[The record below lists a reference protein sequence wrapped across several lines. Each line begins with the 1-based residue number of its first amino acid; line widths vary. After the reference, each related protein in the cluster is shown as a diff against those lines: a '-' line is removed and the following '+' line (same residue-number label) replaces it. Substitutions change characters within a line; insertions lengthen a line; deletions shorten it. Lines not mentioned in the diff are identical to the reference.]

1 MSLRRRFAVAV
12 PEYGCA
18 ARHNLDRLAT
28 ASSHVHHIGEIQMT
42 TLAVPAALSD
52 EALQRESAVAQAH
65 IRRHRHVIIAL
76 RVAVL
81 LLILGGWELAARQK
95 WIDPFFYSQP
105 SLIWDQ
111 IAEWLRNGTS
121 QGPLWLQVAVTL
133 EETIIGFLIGAI
145 GGVICGIVLGRN
157 KLLSEVFSLYIQIA
171 NSIPRVVLGSVFV
184 IALGLGMASKVALA
198 VVMVFFVVFGNAF
211 QGVREADKYM
221 IANAQI
227 LGASRRQ
234 LTTAVVIP
242 SAMSWILA
250 SLHVSFGFALV
261 GAVVGEFLGAKQ
273 GIGLLI
279 STAQG
284 AFNASG
290 VFAAMIVLAVVA
302 LAADFLLTGLEKR
315 LLKWRPAAF

>member
-1 MSLRRRFAVAV
+1 MAAHDSTLSITPSSSSADLAER
-12 PEYGCA
+12 A
-18 ARHNLDRLAT
+18 ARRQRQGRHALIIGLRL
-28 ASSHVHHIGEIQMT
+28 
-42 TLAVPAALSD
+42 L
-52 EALQRESAVAQAH
+52 
-65 IRRHRHVIIAL
+65 
-76 RVAVL
+76 VL
-81 LLILGGWELAARQK
+81 VVWLGGWELCGRMN
-95 WIDPFFYSQP
+95 WVDPFFFSMP
-105 SLIWDQ
+105 SLIFDQ
-111 IAEWLRNGTS
+111 IVDWFQNGTS
-121 QGPLWLQVAVTL
+121 QGPLLVQVWVTL
-133 EETIIGFLIGAI
+133 EETVLGFLIGAV
-145 GGVICGIVLGRN
+145 GGVFFGVLLGRN
-157 KLLSEVFSLYIQIA
+157 KLLSDVFSVYIKVA

-211 QGVREADKYM
+211 QGVREADRYM

-242 SAMSWILA
+242 SALSWILA

-261 GAVVGEFLGAKQ
+261 GAVVGEFLGSKQ

-284 AFNASG
+284 AFNSSG

-302 LAADFLLTGLEKR
+302 LGTDYLITALERR
-315 LLKWRPAAF
+315 LLKWRPAAV

>member
-1 MSLRRRFAVAV
+1 MNNAVTPSHAAMSTSTTT
-12 PEYGCA
+12 PA
-18 ARHNLDRLAT
+18 AAQLP
-28 ASSHVHHIGEIQMT
+28 S
-42 TLAVPAALSD
+42 ALSD
-52 EALQRESAVAQAH
+52 AALARESGIAQAA
-65 IRRHRHVIIAL
+65 IRGRRRMIIAL
-76 RVAVL
+76 RLVVLVVA
-81 LLILGGWELAARQK
+81 LGGWEIAARLK
-95 WIDPFFYSQP
+95 WIDPFFYSMPTMIYDQLVEWMRDGTAQG
-105 SLIWDQ
+105 SLWM
-111 IAEWLRNGTS
+111 
-121 QGPLWLQVAVTL
+121 QVAVTL
-133 EETIIGFLIGAI
+133 EETVIGFLIGSIA
-145 GGVICGIVLGRN
+145 GVICGIVLGRN
-157 KLLSEVFSLYIQIA
+157 KLLSDVFSLYIQIA
-171 NSIPRVVLGSVFV
+171 NSIPRVVLGSIFV

-227 LGASRRQ
+227 LGASPRQ
-234 LTTAVVIP
+234 LTMAVVIP

-261 GAVVGEFLGAKQ
+261 GAVVGEFLGAKE

-302 LAADFLLTGLEKR
+302 LAADFLLSSLEKR

>member
-1 MSLRRRFAVAV
+1 MSELTMNQGIPPAQAAPDQTPAAVSDAALAQESIAAQAAIKRRKAVIIGLRLLVLVAV
-12 PEYGCA
+12 
-18 ARHNLDRLAT
+18 
-28 ASSHVHHIGEIQMT
+28 
-42 TLAVPAALSD
+42 
-52 EALQRESAVAQAH
+52 
-65 IRRHRHVIIAL
+65 
-76 RVAVL
+76 
-81 LLILGGWELAARQK
+81 LGGWEVSARMK
-95 WIDPFFYSQP
+95 WIDPFFYSMP
-105 SLIWDQ
+105 SMIWNQ
-111 IAEWLRNGTS
+111 IVEWMRDGTS
-121 QGPLWLQVAVTL
+121 QGPLWQQVLVTL
-133 EETIIGFLIGAI
+133 EETVIGFLIGSIA
-145 GGVICGIVLGRN
+145 GVICGIVLGRN
-157 KLLSEVFSLYIQIA
+157 KLLSDVFSIYIQIA

-198 VVMVFFVVFGNAF
+198 VVMVFFVVFANAF

-227 LGASRRQ
+227 LGASPRQ
-234 LTTAVVIP
+234 VTMSVVIP

-261 GAVVGEFLGAKQ
+261 GAVVGEFLGAKE

-302 LAADFLLTGLEKR
+302 LGADFLLTRLEKS

>member
-1 MSLRRRFAVAV
+1 MTLPPTALPATTLEDDERAAQRRLRRR
-12 PEYGCA
+12 
-18 ARHNLDRLAT
+18 RNLI
-28 ASSHVHHIGEIQMT
+28 V
-42 TLAVPAALSD
+42 TL
-52 EALQRESAVAQAH
+52 R
-65 IRRHRHVIIAL
+65 I
-76 RVAVL
+76 AVL
-81 LLILGGWELAARQK
+81 VVVLGGWELAARLK
-95 WIDPFFYSQP
+95 WIDPFFFSMP
-105 SLIWDQ
+105 SLIFEQ
-111 IAEWLRNGTS
+111 IQDWFVNGTS
-121 QGPLWLQVAVTL
+121 QGPLLTQVWVTL
-133 EETIIGFLIGAI
+133 EETAIGFVIGSVA
-145 GGVICGIVLGRN
+145 GVICGIVLGRN
-157 KLLSEVFSLYIQIA
+157 KLMADVFGLYIQIA

-184 IALGLGMASKVALA
+184 IALGLGMASKIALA

-211 QGVREADKYM
+211 QGVREADRYL

-234 LTTAVVIP
+234 ITTAVVIP
-242 SAMSWILA
+242 SALSWILA

-261 GAVVGEFLGAKQ
+261 GAVVGEFLGSKQ

-302 LAADFLLTGLEKR
+302 LAADYLLTWLEKR

>member
-1 MSLRRRFAVAV
+1 MTR
-12 PEYGCA
+12 
-18 ARHNLDRLAT
+18 AT
-28 ASSHVHHIGEIQMT
+28 FIG
-42 TLAVPAALSD
+42 AG
-52 EALQRESAVAQAH
+52 
-65 IRRHRHVIIAL
+65 
-76 RVAVL
+76 VL
-81 LLILGGWELAARQK
+81 
-95 WIDPFFYSQP
+95 
-105 SLIWDQ
+105 
-111 IAEWLRNGTS
+111 
-121 QGPLWLQVAVTL
+121 
-133 EETIIGFLIGAI
+133 GFLIGSVA
-145 GGVICGIVLGRN
+145 GVICGILLGRN
-157 KLLSEVFSLYIQIA
+157 KLLSDVFSLYIQIA

-227 LGASRRQ
+227 LGASPRQ
-234 LTTAVVIP
+234 LTAVVIP

-261 GAVVGEFLGAKQ
+261 GAVVGEFLGAKE

-279 STAQG
+279 ATAQG

-302 LAADFLLTGLEKR
+302 LAADFLLSRVEKR

>member
-1 MSLRRRFAVAV
+1 MTLPPTALPATSLEDDERAAQRRLRRR
-12 PEYGCA
+12 
-18 ARHNLDRLAT
+18 R
-28 ASSHVHHIGEIQMT
+28 
-42 TLAVPAALSD
+42 TLIVT
-52 EALQRESAVAQAH
+52 
-65 IRRHRHVIIAL
+65 L
-76 RVAVL
+76 RIAVL
-81 LLILGGWELAARQK
+81 VVVLGGWELAARLK
-95 WIDPFFYSQP
+95 WIDPFFFSMP
-105 SLIWDQ
+105 SLIFDQ
-111 IAEWLRNGTS
+111 IRDWFVNGTS
-121 QGPLWLQVAVTL
+121 QGPLLTQVWVTL
-133 EETIIGFLIGAI
+133 EETAIGFLIGSVA
-145 GGVICGIVLGRN
+145 GVICGIVLGRN
-157 KLLSEVFSLYIQIA
+157 KMMADVFGLYIQIA

-184 IALGLGMASKVALA
+184 IALGLGMASKIALA

-211 QGVREADKYM
+211 QGVREADRYL

-234 LTTAVVIP
+234 ITTAVVIP
-242 SAMSWILA
+242 SALSWILA

-261 GAVVGEFLGAKQ
+261 GAVVGEFLGSKQ

-302 LAADFLLTGLEKR
+302 LAADYLLTWVEKR

>member
-1 MSLRRRFAVAV
+1 MTDLVMPAV
-12 PEYGCA
+12 
-18 ARHNLDRLAT
+18 
-28 ASSHVHHIGEIQMT
+28 
-42 TLAVPAALSD
+42 LSD
-52 EALQRESAVAQAH
+52 EALARESEAAQAG
-65 IRRHRHVIIAL
+65 IRRRRTMIISL
-76 RVAVL
+76 RVLVL
-81 LLILGGWELAARQK
+81 VVVLGGWELAARNK
-95 WIDPFFYSQP
+95 WIDPFFYSMP
-105 SLIWDQ
+105 SMIWDQ
-111 IAEWLRNGTS
+111 IVEWLRDGTS
-121 QGPLWLQVAVTL
+121 QGPLWQQVAVTL
-133 EETIIGFLIGAI
+133 EETVIGFLIGSIA
-145 GGVICGIVLGRN
+145 GVICGILLGRN
-157 KLLSEVFSLYIQIA
+157 KLLSDVFSLYIQIA
-171 NSIPRVVLGSVFV
+171 NSIPRVVLGSIFV

-227 LGASRRQ
+227 LGASPRQ
-234 LTTAVVIP
+234 VTMSVVIP

-261 GAVVGEFLGAKQ
+261 GAVVGEFLGAKE

-302 LAADFLLTGLEKR
+302 LLADFLLTTLEKR

>member
-1 MSLRRRFAVAV
+1 MTLPTPLGTLTSLEDEERAAQRRLRRRRQLIVGLRIAVLVAV
-12 PEYGCA
+12 
-18 ARHNLDRLAT
+18 
-28 ASSHVHHIGEIQMT
+28 
-42 TLAVPAALSD
+42 
-52 EALQRESAVAQAH
+52 
-65 IRRHRHVIIAL
+65 
-76 RVAVL
+76 
-81 LLILGGWELAARQK
+81 LGGWEIAACLK
-95 WIDPFFYSQP
+95 WIDPFFFSMP
-105 SLIWDQ
+105 SLIAAQ
-111 IAEWLRNGTS
+111 IQDWFVNGTS
-121 QGPLWLQVAVTL
+121 QGPLLLQVWVTL
-133 EETIIGFLIGAI
+133 EETIAGFLIGSVAGI
-145 GGVICGIVLGRN
+145 FCGIVLGRN
-157 KLLSEVFSLYIQIA
+157 KLLADVFGLYIQIA

-184 IALGLGMASKVALA
+184 IALGLGMASKIALA

-211 QGVREADKYM
+211 QGVREADRYL

-234 LTTAVVIP
+234 ITTSVVIP
-242 SAMSWILA
+242 SALSWILA

-261 GAVVGEFLGAKQ
+261 GAVVGEFLGSKQ

-302 LAADFLLTGLEKR
+302 LAADFLLTRLEKR

>member
-1 MSLRRRFAVAV
+1 MSDITLSAQAAYSEPARAATV
-12 PEYGCA
+12 PNA
-18 ARHNLDRLAT
+18 ISD
-28 ASSHVHHIGEIQMT
+28 
-42 TLAVPAALSD
+42 AAL
-52 EALQRESAVAQAH
+52 AQESALAQAA
-65 IRRHRHVIIAL
+65 IKRRKHMIIGL
-76 RVAVL
+76 RLLVL
-81 LLILGGWELAARQK
+81 VVVLGGWELSARMK
-95 WIDPFFYSQP
+95 WIDPFFYSMP
-105 SLIWDQ
+105 SMIWNQ
-111 IAEWLRNGTS
+111 IVEWLRDGTS
-121 QGPLWLQVAVTL
+121 QGPLWQQVLVTL
-133 EETIIGFLIGAI
+133 EETVIGFLIGSVA
-145 GGVICGIVLGRN
+145 GVICGIVLGRN
-157 KLLSEVFSLYIQIA
+157 KLLSDVFSIYIQIA

-198 VVMVFFVVFGNAF
+198 VVMVFFVVFANAF

-227 LGASRRQ
+227 LGASPRQ
-234 LTTAVVIP
+234 LTLSVVIP

-261 GAVVGEFLGAKQ
+261 GAVVGEFLGAKE

-302 LAADFLLTGLEKR
+302 LGADFLLTRLEKS

>member
-1 MSLRRRFAVAV
+1 MNAQQEGLVISARTLE
-12 PEYGCA
+12 PLSDA
-18 ARHNLDRLAT
+18 ALAREEAAAKGRLAKR
-28 ASSHVHHIGEIQMT
+28 HYLVIG
-42 TLAVPAALSD
+42 
-52 EALQRESAVAQAH
+52 
-65 IRRHRHVIIAL
+65 L
-76 RVAVL
+76 R
-81 LLILGGWELAARQK
+81 LLILVVVLGGWELSAQMK

-105 SLIWDQ
+105 TAIYEQLVVWFRD
-111 IAEWLRNGTS
+111 GTS
-121 QGPLWLQVAVTL
+121 QGPLLTQVWVTL
-133 EETIIGFLIGAI
+133 EETLIGFFIGAV
-145 GGVICGIVLGRN
+145 GGVICGIILGRN
-157 KLLSEVFSLYIQIA
+157 KLASDVFSLYIKIA
-171 NSIPRVVLGSVFV
+171 NSIPRVVLGSIFV

-211 QGVREADKYM
+211 QGVREADRYL

-234 LTTAVVIP
+234 LTTSVVIP

-279 STAQG
+279 ASAQG

-302 LAADFLLTGLEKR
+302 LAVDYLLTTMENR
-315 LLKWRPAAF
+315 LLKWRPAVF

>member
-1 MSLRRRFAVAV
+1 MSDISLTHT
-12 PEYGCA
+12 PETS
-18 ARHNLDRLAT
+18 LSAT
-28 ASSHVHHIGEIQMT
+28 AAIEAANHT
-42 TLAVPAALSD
+42 PAAVS
-52 EALQRESAVAQAH
+52 EAALAQESLVAQAA
-65 IRRHRHVIIAL
+65 IKRRRTMIVAL
-76 RVAVL
+76 RLLVL
-81 LLILGGWELAARQK
+81 IVVLGGWELSARMK
-95 WIDPFFYSQP
+95 WIDPFFYSMP
-105 SLIWDQ
+105 SMIWNQ
-111 IAEWLRNGTS
+111 IVEWLRDGTS
-121 QGPLWLQVAVTL
+121 QGPLWQQVLVTL
-133 EETIIGFLIGAI
+133 EETVIGFLIGAI
-145 GGVICGIVLGRN
+145 AGVICGIVLGRN
-157 KLLSEVFSLYIQIA
+157 KLLSDVFSIYIQIA

-198 VVMVFFVVFGNAF
+198 VVMVFFVVFANAF

-227 LGASRRQ
+227 LGASPRQ
-234 LTTAVVIP
+234 VTMSVVIP

-261 GAVVGEFLGAKQ
+261 GAVVGEFLGAKE

-302 LAADFLLTGLEKR
+302 LAADFLLTRLEKS

>member
-1 MSLRRRFAVAV
+1 MVLNTT
-12 PEYGCA
+12 PEKSPALDA
-18 ARHNLDRLAT
+18 A
-28 ASSHVHHIGEIQMT
+28 
-42 TLAVPAALSD
+42 LAVPNAVSDAAL
-52 EALQRESAVAQAH
+52 AQESTVAQAALK
-65 IRRHRHVIIAL
+65 RRKSLIIAL
-76 RVAVL
+76 RLAVL
-81 LLILGGWELAARQK
+81 VIVLGGWELSARMK
-95 WIDPFFYSQP
+95 WIDPFFYSMP
-105 SLIWDQ
+105 SMIWNQ
-111 IAEWLRNGTS
+111 IVEWLRDGTS
-121 QGPLWLQVAVTL
+121 QGPLWQQVLVTL
-133 EETIIGFLIGAI
+133 EETVIGFLIGAVA
-145 GGVICGIVLGRN
+145 GVICGIVLGRN
-157 KLLSEVFSLYIQIA
+157 KLLSDVFSIYIQIA

-198 VVMVFFVVFGNAF
+198 VVMVFFVVFANAF

-227 LGASRRQ
+227 LGASPRQ
-234 LTTAVVIP
+234 VTMSVVIP

-261 GAVVGEFLGAKQ
+261 GAVVGEFLGAKE

-302 LAADFLLTGLEKR
+302 LAADFLLTRLEKR

>member
-1 MSLRRRFAVAV
+1 MTLPPTALPATSLEDDERAAQRRLRRR
-12 PEYGCA
+12 
-18 ARHNLDRLAT
+18 R
-28 ASSHVHHIGEIQMT
+28 
-42 TLAVPAALSD
+42 TLIVT
-52 EALQRESAVAQAH
+52 
-65 IRRHRHVIIAL
+65 L
-76 RVAVL
+76 RIAVL
-81 LLILGGWELAARQK
+81 VVVLGGWELAARLK
-95 WIDPFFYSQP
+95 WIDPFFFSMP
-105 SLIWDQ
+105 SLIFDQ
-111 IAEWLRNGTS
+111 IRDWFVNGTS
-121 QGPLWLQVAVTL
+121 QGPLLTQVWVTL
-133 EETIIGFLIGAI
+133 EETAIGFLIGSVA
-145 GGVICGIVLGRN
+145 GVICGIVLGRN
-157 KLLSEVFSLYIQIA
+157 KLMADVFGLYIQIA

-184 IALGLGMASKVALA
+184 IALGLGMASKIALA

-211 QGVREADKYM
+211 QGVREADRYL

-234 LTTAVVIP
+234 ITTAVVIP
-242 SAMSWILA
+242 SALSWILA

-261 GAVVGEFLGAKQ
+261 GAVVGEFLGSKQ

-302 LAADFLLTGLEKR
+302 LAADYLLTWVEKR